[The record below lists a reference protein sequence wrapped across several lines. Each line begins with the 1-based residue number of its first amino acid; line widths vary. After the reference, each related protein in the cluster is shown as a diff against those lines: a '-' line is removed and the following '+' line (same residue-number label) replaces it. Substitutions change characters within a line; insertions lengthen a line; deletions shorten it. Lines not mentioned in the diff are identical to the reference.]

1 MASEITRKLATLG
14 IPEVKFN
21 ILLER
26 RIEKEPIKNGH
37 ETVRFVIATNPG
49 QRLADLASV
58 VSGGELSRASLAIQ
72 EVISSKF
79 EIPTLIFDEVDTG
92 IGGSTATAV
101 GQKLREVSGNC
112 QVLCITHSPSSVR
125 PQAII
130 II

>member
-1 MASEITRKLATLG
+1 MCTVHDNLNEERQEIEAESKKIQNIKAQILAIESDFKEKAECLTTMRKNGSTKMASEITRRLATLG

-72 EVISSKF
+72 
-79 EIPTLIFDEVDTG
+79 
-92 IGGSTATAV
+92 
-101 GQKLREVSGNC
+101 R
-112 QVLCITHSPSSVR
+112 
-125 PQAII
+125 
-130 II
+130 